1 MGVCAFKDEQRKNK
15 IINKITNTDAQN
27 IDNDNNNEVNNNQPT
42 NKECIINRISE
53 RTKFININND
63 YIISENILGKG
74 ATGIVREGQD
84 KNGNKFA
91 IKTVW
96 KSDIKKNELFK
107 KEIDISLE
115 VSHES
120 IIKCIDVYE
129 DNSSLNFVL
138 EEITGGDLFDHIIHS
153 DDRKLTDI
161 ESMDLLEQM
170 LEGLHYLHEVLGIVH
185 RDVKPENF
193 LLYKDGDKIRVK
205 LLNHKIY

>member
-1 MGVCAFKDEQRKNK
+1 MGVCAFKDEPRKNK

-91 IKTVW
+91 IKY
-96 KSDIKKNELFK
+96 F
-107 KEIDISLE
+107 
-115 VSHES
+115 
-120 IIKCIDVYE
+120 
-129 DNSSLNFVL
+129 NFN
-138 EEITGGDLFDHIIHS
+138 I
-153 DDRKLTDI
+153 
-161 ESMDLLEQM
+161 
-170 LEGLHYLHEVLGIVH
+170 
-185 RDVKPENF
+185 
-193 LLYKDGDKIRVK
+193 
-205 LLNHKIY
+205 

>member
-161 ESMDLLEQM
+161 ESMDLLECWKDYIICM
-170 LEGLHYLHEVLGIVH
+170 KFLE
-185 RDVKPENF
+185 
-193 LLYKDGDKIRVK
+193 
-205 LLNHKIY
+205 